1 MKKKKTKTRKLSIRF
16 KILFPAC
23 LLVVAICV
31 ALGFTSYKSIYNGM
45 TAMGMDSAAMA
56 AHIAADTITA
66 DEIMAIKPGKEDSGT
81 YRLVLKEL
89 TELKEKYGMKY
100 LYTLYTDG
108 EKVYYGVD
116 TDESE
121 DTRASI
127 GDEYNHSY
135 SELETAFLGELHVSD
150 YIEHSEFGDI
160 ISAYMPVKDYK
171 GNVVGVIGADYDAIN
186 IMKELRENTKT
197 VIIIAAACLFI
208 AITILSIVV
217 LVICKHIRKVDEK
230 LYDLVNNEGDLTQ
243 QLDIKSGDELELIAN
258 NVNDLLSYMR
268 NIMLGISANAE
279 RLGVS
284 SHSLVSAVA
293 TAETGITDIS
303 ATMEEMSAA
312 MEETSASIH
321 EMNTSIE
328 EIYQVMDGI
337 STQAKQETET
347 SNEIMNKALSI
358 VQSATEEQRQARE
371 LAQNI
376 ICVVN
381 DKIEKSKA
389 VEQITTLTSDIMG
402 VATQTNL
409 LSLNASIEAAR
420 AGEAGRGFA
429 IVADEIGQLATSAAQ
444 ITAQIQR
451 VSADVI
457 IAVNE
462 LAEEAARMT
471 MFMDE
476 TAMKGYDR
484 LLETSESYRSDVGN
498 MNAMM
503 SEFAI
508 HSDNVKDK
516 MSYMKE
522 SFEAINV
529 AVEECA
535 NGVASVTE
543 NTVTLT
549 ENVSNVGEEANLSDN
564 ISNELSGEV
573 GKFKLN

>member
-1 MKKKKTKTRKLSIRF
+1 MKKKKIKTRRLSIKF
-16 KILFPAC
+16 KIMIPAC
-23 LLVVAICV
+23 LLIVVVCTV
-31 ALGFTSYKSIYNGM
+31 LGFTSYRSILKGM
-45 TAMGMDSAAMA
+45 TEMGRQEAAMA
-56 AHIAADTITA
+56 VRIAKDLVSS
-66 DEIMAIKPGKEDSGT
+66 DEIDSIKPGDEDSGR
-81 YRLVLKEL
+81 YRFLLQEL
-89 TELKEKYGMKY
+89 TEVRDKYGMKY

-116 TDESE
+116 TDEA
-121 DTRASI
+121 DTKAKV

-135 SELETAFLGELHVSD
+135 SELEKAFLGEEYISD
-150 YIEHSEFGDI
+150 YIEHSEYGDI
-160 ISAYMPVKDYK
+160 ISAYIPIKDYK
-171 GNVVGVIGADYDAIN
+171 DRVVGLVGADYDASE
-186 IMKELRENTKT
+186 IMDELHENTKT
-197 VIIIAAACLFI
+197 VIIVAVICLMVGMVMFGV
-208 AITILSIVV
+208 VV
-217 LVICKHIRKVDEK
+217 LLICKNIKKVDEK

-258 NVNDLLSYMR
+258 NVNDLLAYMR
-268 NIMLGISANAE
+268 KIMLGISANAE

-337 STQAKQETET
+337 SAQAKQETET

>member
-1 MKKKKTKTRKLSIRF
+1 MS
-16 KILFPAC
+16 
-23 LLVVAICV
+23 
-31 ALGFTSYKSIYNGM
+31 S
-45 TAMGMDSAAMA
+45 
-56 AHIAADTITA
+56 
-66 DEIMAIKPGKEDSGT
+66 
-81 YRLVLKEL
+81 
-89 TELKEKYGMKY
+89 
-100 LYTLYTDG
+100 
-108 EKVYYGVD
+108 
-116 TDESE
+116 
-121 DTRASI
+121 
-127 GDEYNHSY
+127 
-135 SELETAFLGELHVSD
+135 
-150 YIEHSEFGDI
+150 
-160 ISAYMPVKDYK
+160 
-171 GNVVGVIGADYDAIN
+171 
-186 IMKELRENTKT
+186 NT
-197 VIIIAAACLFI
+197 
-208 AITILSIVV
+208 
-217 LVICKHIRKVDEK
+217 
-230 LYDLVNNEGDLTQ
+230 LVN
-243 QLDIKSGDELELIAN
+243 S
-258 NVNDLLSYMR
+258 
-268 NIMLGISANAE
+268 
-279 RLGVS
+279 
-284 SHSLVSAVA
+284 VA

-312 MEETSASIH
+312 MQETSASIH

-337 STQAKQETET
+337 SGQAKQETET
-347 SNEIMNKALSI
+347 SNEIMNKALEI
-358 VQSATEEQRQARE
+358 VESATEEQRQARE

-376 ICVVN
+376 ISVVN
-381 DKIEKSKA
+381 DKIDKSKA

-420 AGEAGRGFA
+420 AGDAGRGFA

-535 NGVASVTE
+535 NGIASVTE

-549 ENVSNVGEEANLSDN
+549 ENVSNVGEEAHLSDN
-564 ISNELSGEV
+564 ISSELSVEV

>member
-1 MKKKKTKTRKLSIRF
+1 MKKKKIKTRRLGIKV
-16 KILFPAC
+16 KIIIPAC
-23 LLVVAICV
+23 LLIVAVCTV
-31 ALGFTSYKSIYNGM
+31 LGFTSYRSILNGM
-45 TAMGMDSAAMA
+45 TEMGREEAAMA
-56 AHIAADTITA
+56 VKIAGDLITYDEIEAVTA
-66 DEIMAIKPGKEDSGT
+66 DKVSSGT
-81 YRLVLKEL
+81 YRMVHQEL
-89 TELKEKYGMKY
+89 TEVREKYGMKY

-108 EKVYYGVD
+108 EKLYYGVD

-121 DTRASI
+121 NKAEV

-135 SELETAFLGELHVSD
+135 SELEECFKGNVLISD
-150 YIEHSEFGDI
+150 YIEHSQYGDI
-160 ISAYMPVKDYK
+160 ISAYAPVKDNK
-171 GNVVGVIGADYDAIN
+171 GNVVGLVGADYDASD

-197 VIIIAAACLFI
+197 VIIIAVICLLLGNAIFGVVVLFI
-208 AITILSIVV
+208 
-217 LVICKHIRKVDEK
+217 CKNIKKVDEK

-258 NVNDLLSYMR
+258 NVNALLAYIR
-268 NIMLGISANAE
+268 NIMLGIAENAE
-279 RLGVS
+279 KLGVS
-284 SHSLVSAVA
+284 SNTLVNSVA

-312 MEETSASIH
+312 MQETSASIH

-337 STQAKQETET
+337 SGQAKQETET
-347 SNEIMNKALSI
+347 SNEIMNKALEI
-358 VQSATEEQRQARE
+358 VESATEEQRQARE

-376 ICVVN
+376 ISVVN
-381 DKIEKSKA
+381 DKIDKSKA

-420 AGEAGRGFA
+420 AGDAGRGFA

-535 NGVASVTE
+535 NGIASVTE

-549 ENVSNVGEEANLSDN
+549 ENVSNVGEAAHISDN
-564 ISNELSGEV
+564 ISGELSVEV

>member
-1 MKKKKTKTRKLSIRF
+1 
-16 KILFPAC
+16 
-23 LLVVAICV
+23 
-31 ALGFTSYKSIYNGM
+31 
-45 TAMGMDSAAMA
+45 
-56 AHIAADTITA
+56 
-66 DEIMAIKPGKEDSGT
+66 
-81 YRLVLKEL
+81 
-89 TELKEKYGMKY
+89 
-100 LYTLYTDG
+100 
-108 EKVYYGVD
+108 
-116 TDESE
+116 
-121 DTRASI
+121 
-127 GDEYNHSY
+127 
-135 SELETAFLGELHVSD
+135 
-150 YIEHSEFGDI
+150 
-160 ISAYMPVKDYK
+160 MPVKDYK
-171 GNVVGVIGADYDAIN
+171 GNVVGVIGADYDATN

-197 VIIIAAACLFI
+197 VIIIAVACLFI

-258 NVNDLLSYMR
+258 NVNDLLAYMR
-268 NIMLGISANAE
+268 KIMLGISANAE

>member
-1 MKKKKTKTRKLSIRF
+1 MKKKKTRTRRLSIKV
-16 KILFPAC
+16 KIMAPAC
-23 LLVVAICV
+23 FLIVAVCAI
-31 ALGFTSYKSIYNGM
+31 LGFTSYRSILKGM
-45 TAMGMDSAAMA
+45 TSMGQDEAAMA
-56 AHIAADTITA
+56 VGIAKDYVTF
-66 DEIMAIKPGKEDSGT
+66 DEIEDIRPGDENSGT
-81 YRLVLKEL
+81 YRLLLQEL
-89 TELKEKYGMKY
+89 VEIRDKYGMKY

-116 TDESE
+116 TDDSE
-121 DTRASI
+121 NKAAV
-127 GDEYNHSY
+127 GDEYNHTF
-135 SELETAFLGELHVSD
+135 SELEDCLVNGNMMISE
-150 YIEHSEFGDI
+150 YIEHSQYGDI
-160 ISAYMPVKDYK
+160 ISAYMPIEDKR
-171 GNVVGVIGADYDAIN
+171 GNIVGLVGADYDAHE
-186 IMKELRENTKT
+186 IMVELRENTKT
-197 VIIIAAACLFI
+197 VIIIAGACLFVS
-208 AITILSIVV
+208 ITILSIIISI
-217 LVICKHIRKVDEK
+217 ICKNIRKVDSK

-243 QLDIKSGDELELIAN
+243 HVDIKSGDELELIAN
-258 NVNDLLSYMR
+258 NVNNLLAYMR
-268 NIMLGISANAE
+268 KIMLGIADNAE
-279 RLGVS
+279 KLGMS
-284 SHSLVSAVA
+284 SHTLVNSVAV
-293 TAETGITDIS
+293 AETGITDIS

-312 MEETSASIH
+312 MQETSASIH

-328 EIYQVMDGI
+328 EVYQVMDGI
-337 STQAKQETET
+337 SEQAKQETET
-347 SNEIMNKALSI
+347 SNEIMNKALGI

-376 ICVVN
+376 IEVVN

-444 ITAQIQR
+444 ITSQIQR

-457 IAVNE
+457 VAVNE

-503 SEFAI
+503 SEFAA

-535 NGVASVTE
+535 NGIASVTE

-549 ENVSNVGEEANLSDN
+549 ENVSSVGEEANLSDN
-564 ISNELSGEV
+564 ISNDLSDEV

>member
-1 MKKKKTKTRKLSIRF
+1 MKKKKIKTRRLSIKV
-16 KILFPAC
+16 KIIIPAC
-23 LLVVAICV
+23 ILIVAVCAV
-31 ALGFTSYKSIYNGM
+31 LGFTSYRSILNGM
-45 TAMGMDSAAMA
+45 TEMGREEAAMA
-56 AHIAADTITA
+56 VNIAVDVVTY
-66 DEIMAIKPGKEDSGT
+66 DELEAIKPGKEDSGD
-81 YRLVLKEL
+81 YRMLLQEL
-89 TELKEKYGMKY
+89 NDIKEKYGMKY

-121 DTRASI
+121 LRAFI

-135 SELETAFLGELHVSD
+135 SELEEAFSGETFISD
-150 YIEHSEFGDI
+150 YIEHSEYGDI
-160 ISAYMPVKDYK
+160 ISAYAPILDKQN
-171 GNVVGVIGADYDAIN
+171 NVVGLVGADYDASD
-186 IMKELRENTKT
+186 IMKELRENVKI
-197 VIIIAAACLFI
+197 VIIIAAICLLLGN
-208 AITILSIVV
+208 AIFGVVV
-217 LVICKHIRKVDEK
+217 LLICKNIKKVDEK

-258 NVNDLLSYMR
+258 NVNALLAYIR
-268 NIMLGISANAE
+268 NIMLGIADNAE
-279 RLGVS
+279 KLGVS
-284 SHSLVSAVA
+284 SNTLVNSVA

-312 MEETSASIH
+312 MQETSASIH

-337 STQAKQETET
+337 SGQAKQETET
-347 SNEIMNKALSI
+347 SNEIMNKALEI
-358 VQSATEEQRQARE
+358 VESATEEQRQARE

-376 ICVVN
+376 ISVVN
-381 DKIEKSKA
+381 DKIDKSKA

-420 AGEAGRGFA
+420 AGDAGRGFA

-535 NGVASVTE
+535 NGIASVTE

-549 ENVSNVGEEANLSDN
+549 ENVSNVGEEAHLSDN
-564 ISNELSGEV
+564 ISSELSVEV

>member
-1 MKKKKTKTRKLSIRF
+1 MKKKKTKTRRLSIKV
-16 KILFPAC
+16 KIIIPAC
-23 LLVVAICV
+23 LLIVAVCVV
-31 ALGFTSYKSIYNGM
+31 LGFTSYRSILKGM
-45 TAMGMDSAAMA
+45 TEMGREEAAMA
-56 AHIAADTITA
+56 VRIAKDLVSS
-66 DEIMAIKPGKEDSGT
+66 DEIDSIKPGDEDSGR
-81 YRLVLKEL
+81 YRFLLQEL
-89 TELKEKYGMKY
+89 TEVRDKYGMKY

-116 TDESE
+116 TDES
-121 DTRASI
+121 DTKAKV

-135 SELETAFLGELHVSD
+135 SELEKAFLGEEYISD
-150 YIEHSEFGDI
+150 YIEHSEYGDI
-160 ISAYMPVKDYK
+160 ISAYIPITDYK
-171 GNVVGVIGADYDAIN
+171 NKVVGLVGADYDASE
-186 IMKELRENTKT
+186 IMEELRENTKT
-197 VIIIAAACLFI
+197 VIIIAVICLLLGN
-208 AITILSIVV
+208 AIFGVVV
-217 LVICKHIRKVDEK
+217 LLICKNIKKVDEK

-258 NVNDLLSYMR
+258 NVNALLAYIR
-268 NIMLGISANAE
+268 NIMLGIADNAE
-279 RLGVS
+279 KLGVS
-284 SHSLVSAVA
+284 SNTLVNSVA

-312 MEETSASIH
+312 MQETSASIH

-337 STQAKQETET
+337 SGHAKQETET
-347 SNEIMNKALSI
+347 SNEIMNKALEI
-358 VQSATEEQRQARE
+358 VESATEEQRQARE

-376 ICVVN
+376 ISVVN
-381 DKIEKSKA
+381 DKIDKSKA

-420 AGEAGRGFA
+420 AGDAGRGFA

-535 NGVASVTE
+535 NGIASVTE

-549 ENVSNVGEEANLSDN
+549 ENVSNVGEEAHLSDN
-564 ISNELSGEV
+564 ISSELSVEV

>member
-1 MKKKKTKTRKLSIRF
+1 MKKKKIKTRRLSIKF
-16 KILFPAC
+16 KIMIPAC
-23 LLVVAICV
+23 LLIVAVCTV
-31 ALGFTSYKSIYNGM
+31 LGFTSYRSILKGM
-45 TAMGMDSAAMA
+45 TEMGRQEAAMA
-56 AHIAADTITA
+56 VRIAKDLVSS
-66 DEIMAIKPGKEDSGT
+66 DEIDSIKPGDEDSGR
-81 YRLVLKEL
+81 YRFLLQEL
-89 TELKEKYGMKY
+89 TEVRDKYGMKY

-116 TDESE
+116 TDEA
-121 DTRASI
+121 DTKAKV

-135 SELETAFLGELHVSD
+135 SELEKAFLGEEYISD
-150 YIEHSEFGDI
+150 YIEHSEYGDI
-160 ISAYMPVKDYK
+160 ISAYIPIKDYK
-171 GNVVGVIGADYDAIN
+171 DRVVGLVGADYDASE
-186 IMKELRENTKT
+186 IMEELRENTKT
-197 VIIIAAACLFI
+197 VIIVAVICLMVGMVMFGV
-208 AITILSIVV
+208 VV
-217 LVICKHIRKVDEK
+217 LLICKNIKKVDEK

-258 NVNDLLSYMR
+258 NVNALLAYIR
-268 NIMLGISANAE
+268 NIMLGIADNAE
-279 RLGVS
+279 KLGVS
-284 SHSLVSAVA
+284 SNTLVNSVA

-312 MEETSASIH
+312 MQETSASIH

-337 STQAKQETET
+337 SGQAKQETET
-347 SNEIMNKALSI
+347 SNEIMNKALEI
-358 VQSATEEQRQARE
+358 VESATEEQRQARE

-376 ICVVN
+376 ISVVN
-381 DKIEKSKA
+381 DKIDKSKA

-420 AGEAGRGFA
+420 AGDAGRGFA

-535 NGVASVTE
+535 NGIASVTE

-549 ENVSNVGEEANLSDN
+549 ENVSNVGEEAHLSDN
-564 ISNELSGEV
+564 ISSELSVEV

>member
-1 MKKKKTKTRKLSIRF
+1 MKKKKIKTRRLSIKF
-16 KILFPAC
+16 KIMIPAC
-23 LLVVAICV
+23 LLIVAVCTV
-31 ALGFTSYKSIYNGM
+31 LGFTSYRSILKGM
-45 TAMGMDSAAMA
+45 TEMGRQEAAMA
-56 AHIAADTITA
+56 VRIAKDLVSS
-66 DEIMAIKPGKEDSGT
+66 DEIDSIKPGDEDSGR
-81 YRLVLKEL
+81 YRFLLQEL
-89 TELKEKYGMKY
+89 TEVRDKYGMKY

-116 TDESE
+116 TDEA
-121 DTRASI
+121 DTKAKV

-135 SELETAFLGELHVSD
+135 SELEKAFLGEEYISD
-150 YIEHSEFGDI
+150 YIEHSEYGDI
-160 ISAYMPVKDYK
+160 ISAYIPIKDYK
-171 GNVVGVIGADYDAIN
+171 DRVVGLVGADYDASE
-186 IMKELRENTKT
+186 IMEELRENTKT
-197 VIIIAAACLFI
+197 VIIVAVICLMVGMVIFGV
-208 AITILSIVV
+208 VV
-217 LVICKHIRKVDEK
+217 LLICKNIKKVDEK

-258 NVNDLLSYMR
+258 NVNALLAYIR
-268 NIMLGISANAE
+268 NIMLGIADNAE
-279 RLGVS
+279 KLGVS
-284 SHSLVSAVA
+284 SNTLVNSVA

-312 MEETSASIH
+312 MQETSASIH

-337 STQAKQETET
+337 SGQAKQETET
-347 SNEIMNKALSI
+347 SNEIMNKALEI
-358 VQSATEEQRQARE
+358 VESATEEQRQARE

-376 ICVVN
+376 ISVVN
-381 DKIEKSKA
+381 DKIDKSKA

-420 AGEAGRGFA
+420 AGDAGRGFA

-535 NGVASVTE
+535 NGIASVTE

-549 ENVSNVGEEANLSDN
+549 ENVSNVGEEAHLSDN
-564 ISNELSGEV
+564 ISSELSVEV